1 MINSNIIT
9 VVGPSYQAGQ
19 TPLQLK
25 ALYKSDQQQQHY
37 HSCKAQLPGKLNT
50 LLQLIAPYKSDQC
63 YHSCKAQLPG
73 RSNTLLQLI
82 ALYKS
87 DQQQQHY
94 HSHKAPVTKWVKHAV
109 AAGQRGRG
117 EEAAAGVPDG
127 GGGEGAGEQGAG
139 RQRRAAGD
147 GEEDVWAAGDQP
159 ADATPGSPPAVQLWE
174 RQAGLRCAVPAGQ
187 AVPTDGHRRAEGDS
201 HKGRCGGVWL
211 VKHAQGKGLSLTP

>member
-1 MINSNIIT
+1 M
-9 VVGPSYQAGQ
+9 
-19 TPLQLK
+19 LQLI
-25 ALYKSDQQQQHY
+25 ALYKSDQQHY

-63 YHSCKAQLPG
+63 YHSCIYSDQQQHHYHSHKAPVKAQLPG

-87 DQQQQHY
+87 DQQQHHY

-147 GEEDVWAAGDQP
+147 GEEDV
-159 ADATPGSPPAVQLWE
+159 
-174 RQAGLRCAVPAGQ
+174 
-187 AVPTDGHRRAEGDS
+187 
-201 HKGRCGGVWL
+201 
-211 VKHAQGKGLSLTP
+211 